1 MKNALRILIALVVAT
16 TVIGGAF
23 AGNVAAA
30 GDQSDSGDQSNYISD
45 NDLVDAQVNAGNPTL
60 ATSVSAANF
69 GNDNDAIAV
78 ADSDQ
83 NAGDQYTQIN
93 FDD

>member
-1 MKNALRILIALVVAT
+1 MKKALRILIALVVAT

-23 AGNVAAA
+23 AGNVAAS
-30 GDQSDSGDQSNYISD
+30 DQTNVISD
-45 NDLVDAQVNAGNPTL
+45 NDLVDAQVNAGNPTT
-60 ATSVSAANF
+60 ATAVSAANF
-69 GNDNDAIAV
+69 GSGNDAIAV